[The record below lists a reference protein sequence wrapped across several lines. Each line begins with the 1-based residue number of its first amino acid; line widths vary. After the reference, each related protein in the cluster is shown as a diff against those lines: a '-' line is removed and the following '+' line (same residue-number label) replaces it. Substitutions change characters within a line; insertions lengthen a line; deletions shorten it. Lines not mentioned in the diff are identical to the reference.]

1 MTSFLALLYRRWQ
14 LRSLNAR
21 LLLPILG
28 LMLISLLGSTLA
40 FVGGT
45 ALTQSQLLDQQTAA
59 DVEHITQ
66 ALQARA
72 ETVATAAT
80 LLANDPLM
88 VTAAQSNVDT
98 ALEILNSRGVVVRDR
113 FGLDLVQVYNHNG
126 QARTNLVL
134 SSLYRETSLLDKAE
148 AGAPAVQVV
157 GGRMLL
163 LSRAAMPGGAGVVVA
178 GVDLESELHR
188 LVSDYRLPA
197 DLDLSVQGS
206 RVSTRPELA
215 AGGEGQSQEQ
225 YSRRFSM
232 TLGKTPVELL
242 LVRSTADVARVTTT
256 GLGVMVGSTLLTMLL
271 LTGLSVVITRSVVRP
286 IHRLSAAARA
296 VAEGNLSQYVPVA
309 APTGAPGIE
318 NTDEIGVLAATFNSM
333 VAELSGL
340 YENLEAK
347 VEARTRELT
356 TAADIARA
364 VSSHLDLDEVL
375 TTSLELIR
383 KRLGFY
389 YAGIYLVEPEA
400 NVAVLRGAA
409 GEVGSSSTGPRS
421 RFSVGAKSL
430 VGITSALGQPRVI
443 QNMAAE
449 PLYFKNSSL
458 PDTHSEATI
467 PLLAGQTVIGVLD
480 VHSRERDAFT
490 PDMVKLLAA
499 LADQVAIGVH
509 NAQLYAQQRQA
520 AEYLAEV
527 DRLKTQFLATMSHEL
542 RTPLNSIIGFSK
554 FLLKGLDGPLPE
566 AAVADLTTVHSAG
579 QHLLS
584 LINDILD
591 ISKINAGQVELTME
605 EVDLRGII
613 GELMDTTAALIKG
626 KAILLRG
633 EVDPHLPP
641 ILADPRRVRQI
652 LLNLLSNAAKFTDA
666 GQITVWA
673 RVVEIPNLRTKRREP
688 FVQVIVSDTGI
699 GIPKERLA
707 DIFKEFTQ
715 VDGSDSRRFG
725 GTGLGLPITQKLVE
739 LHGGRISVESQVGQ
753 GSKFTFSLPV
763 NQPESSVDL
772 PVEKIEKREIYYA
785 A

>member
-1 MTSFLALLYRRWQ
+1 MTSFLTLLYRRWH

-21 LLLPILG
+21 LLWPILG
-28 LMLISLLGSTLA
+28 LMLMSLLGSTLA
-40 FVGGT
+40 FMGGT

-113 FGLDLVQVYNHNG
+113 FGLDLIQVYNRNG

-163 LSRAAMPGGAGVVVA
+163 LSRAAMPDGAGVVVA

-197 DLDLSVQGS
+197 DLDLSAQDS
-206 RVSTRPELA
+206 HVSTRPELT
-215 AGGEGQSQEQ
+215 AGTEGQNQEQ
-225 YSRRFSM
+225 YSRRFPM
-232 TLGKTPVELL
+232 TLGKTPVDLL

-271 LTGLSVVITRSVVRP
+271 LTGLSVVITRSVARP
-286 IHRLSAAARA
+286 IHRLSTAARA
-296 VAEGNLSQYVPVA
+296 VAEGDLSQYVPV
-309 APTGAPGIE
+309 TGPGLE
-318 NTDEIGVLAATFNSM
+318 ATDEIGVLATTFNSM
-333 VAELSGL
+333 VAELSSL

-375 TTSLELIR
+375 RTSLELIR
-383 KRLGFY
+383 QRLGFY

-400 NVAVLRGAA
+400 NVAVLRGAT

-449 PLYFKNSSL
+449 PVYFKSASL
-458 PDTHSEATI
+458 PDTRSEATI
-467 PLLAGQTVIGVLD
+467 PLLAGRTVIGVLD
-480 VHSRERDAFT
+480 VHSRERDSFT
-490 PDMVKLLAA
+490 PDVVKLLSA

-566 AAVADLTTVHSAG
+566 TAVADLTTVHNAG

-605 EVDLRGII
+605 EVDLRGLI
-613 GELMDTTAALIKG
+613 GELIDTTAALVRG
-626 KAILLRG
+626 KTILLRE
-633 EVDPHLPP
+633 EVDPHLPL
-641 ILADPRRVRQI
+641 ILADPLRVRQI

-673 RVVEIPNLRTKRREP
+673 RVVEISNLRTKRREP

-725 GTGLGLPITQKLVE
+725 GTGLGLPITKKLVE
-739 LHGGRISVESQVGQ
+739 LHGGQISVESEVGR

-763 NQPESSVDL
+763 NQPESSADL
-772 PVEKIEKREIYYA
+772 PEEKIERMEIYYA